1 MIGFAIGILRFGLEF
16 GYFKPACGSGLPDER
31 PAFVKHFVDDI
42 HYLHYGALLFL
53 ITGVTT
59 VVISLLTEPIPEEK
73 LYRLT
78 YWTRKS
84 TKVRDGFDD
93 SQEEEQEEQAARAGE
108 NTEED
113 NTEVTGVKKIIYL
126 ICGIPTQP
134 KTNTVKPPQK
144 SREEMAAEAAAFL
157 NEKTSLKLLVNISAV
172 FSMSLA
178 CFVVGFYA

>member
-1 MIGFAIGILRFGLEF
+1 MVGFAIGILRFGLEF

-53 ITGVTT
+53 ITGLITII
-59 VVISLLTEPIPEEK
+59 ISLLTEPIPEEK

-84 TKVRDGFDD
+84 AKVRDGFDD
-93 SQEEEQEEQAARAGE
+93 GLVVEEEQTVAAGE
-108 NTEED
+108 NTEV
-113 NTEVTGVKKIIYL
+113 NTEVRGMKKMIYM

-134 KTNTVKPPQK
+134 RTNTTVNPPQK

-157 NEKTSLKLLVNISAV
+157 KEKKSLKLLVNIAAV
-172 FSMSLA
+172 LSMSLA